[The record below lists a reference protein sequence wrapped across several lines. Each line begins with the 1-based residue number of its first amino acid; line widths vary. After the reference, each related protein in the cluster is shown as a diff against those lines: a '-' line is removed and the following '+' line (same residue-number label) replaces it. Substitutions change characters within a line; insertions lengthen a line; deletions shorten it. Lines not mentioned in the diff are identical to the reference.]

1 VDSLGWVLFK
11 LGKPE
16 EALPHIKKALDLSG
30 DPDATIYDHLG
41 DIYSALKQ
49 PDKATEAWRKSLS
62 IEPND
67 DIRRKLERNSG
78 EKTMR

>member
-1 VDSLGWVLFK
+1 
-11 LGKPE
+11 
-16 EALPHIKKALDLSG
+16 
-30 DPDATIYDHLG
+30 
-41 DIYSALKQ
+41 LKQ